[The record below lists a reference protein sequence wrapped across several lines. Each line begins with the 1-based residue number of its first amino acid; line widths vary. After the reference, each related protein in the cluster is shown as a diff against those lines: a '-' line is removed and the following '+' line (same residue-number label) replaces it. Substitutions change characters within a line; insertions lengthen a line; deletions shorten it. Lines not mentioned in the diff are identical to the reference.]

1 MKKVKRVMGVIRAM
15 IVKEVDGVRAFKA
28 MNGIKVATGS
38 QKSRKSAGRKG
49 NRGKL
54 RECRM

>member
-15 IVKEVDGVRAFKA
+15 ILKEVDGVRTVKA
-28 MNGIKVATGS
+28 TNGIKMATGS

-54 RECRM
+54 RECRR

>member
-1 MKKVKRVMGVIRAM
+1 VKKVNRFMGVIRVM
-15 IVKEVDGVRAFKA
+15 IVKEVDGVRTVKA
-28 MNGIKVATGS
+28 TNGIKVATGF

-54 RECRM
+54 R